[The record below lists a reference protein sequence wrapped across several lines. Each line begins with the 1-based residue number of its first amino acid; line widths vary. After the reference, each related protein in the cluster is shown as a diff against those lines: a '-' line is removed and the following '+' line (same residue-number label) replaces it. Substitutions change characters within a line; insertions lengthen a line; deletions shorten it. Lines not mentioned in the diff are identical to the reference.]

1 MTKKENLIE
10 RIYLNKKEFL
20 SVERS
25 VLIHEHLRRY
35 GAIRRFCYGKVLD
48 FACGCGYGSYLL
60 AGNPDVEKV
69 IGIDNNSEVI
79 NWAKKE
85 FAHNKV
91 EYIHGEI
98 DKLNEK
104 INTLVCLETLEH
116 LPDIRPILKLVERCE
131 VDNIVV
137 SFPDKKTTHYNPYH
151 LHDFTRQDLIN
162 IFKYHV
168 VYHTIRFVDV
178 QSLMFIRLPNKAP
191 FDIFKNIKDLN

>member
-1 MTKKENLIE
+1 MTKRENLVE

-20 SVERS
+20 SMERS

-60 AGNPDVEKV
+60 AGNPDVKKV

-79 NWAKKE
+79 DWAKKE
-85 FAHNKV
+85 FSHNKV
-91 EYIHGEI
+91 EYIHSEI

-104 INTLVCLETLEH
+104 IDTLICLETIEH
-116 LPDIRPILKLVERCE
+116 LPDIKPILKLVERCE

-162 IFKYHV
+162 IFKHHV
-168 VYHTIRFVDV
+168 VYHAVRFVDV
-178 QSLMFIRLPNKAP
+178 QLLMLIKLPDKAP
-191 FDIFKNIKDLN
+191 LDIFKNIKDLN